1 MKLPLSAP
9 IKNAAAAILLCLI
22 FYIILPF
29 VLVKF
34 FPAAAES
41 LRNFR
46 WTMTLPMLFIG
57 GGLYLYSG
65 DFFISRKDFTELPL
79 LKISLCSIGI
89 LVVCGGISILWLKLL
104 ELLKINYSKVVPVE
118 DFIRSCSGAE
128 LIAAGIFICL
138 LTPLFEE
145 IIFRRVI
152 FDGIKSYFPPVTSAV
167 VCSMLFAALHGILF
181 QLMPLFVLGLYF
193 QALCMNEQKL
203 GASIYAHFFN
213 NTLAFCVLLILK

>member
-1 MKLPLSAP
+1 MITALGKNV
-9 IKNAAAAILLCLI
+9 KNAITAILLCLI

-34 FPAAAES
+34 FPSAAEI

-57 GGLYLYSG
+57 GGLYLYSKEI
-65 DFFISRKDFTELPL
+65 FIRREDFTGLPL

-89 LVVCGGISILWLKLL
+89 LIVCGAVSMLWLKLL
-104 ELLKINYSKVVPVE
+104 EILKINYSKIVPVE
-118 DFIRSCSGAE
+118 DFIRSCSGFE
-128 LIAAGIFICL
+128 LVAAGIFICL

-152 FDGIKSYFPPVTSAV
+152 FDGLKSYFPPVTSAV
-167 VCSMLFAALHGILF
+167 ICSMLFAALHGILF

-193 QALCMNEQKL
+193 QILCMKEQKL

-213 NTLAFCVLLILK
+213 NTLAFCVLLFLK